1 MNKDS
6 HIGMTINGEAYNTAI
21 ECPIALAIPGMTAPP
36 TRIPTLA
43 NPIRH
48 PVMVE
53 RYLGSW
59 VISPAVAP

>member
-21 ECPIALAIPGMTAPP
+21 ECPTALAIPGMTAPP

-43 NPIRH
+43 KPIRH

-53 RYLGSW
+53 RSFGSW